1 MVHKF
6 VEVTVPEEEGVS
18 EGINRYLKYASP
30 RTLQRFLIA
39 RDFNLA
45 KSTEMI
51 QNSIVKRRL
60 MLKSESLLEMENGIQ
75 AREHRLGV
83 NQTHFG
89 VRPCPDP
96 RL

>member
-51 QNSIVKRRL
+51 QNSIVKETLDVEKLISFR
-60 MLKSESLLEMENGIQ
+60 NGEWNTGQ
-75 AREHRLGV
+75 R
-83 NQTHFG
+83 T
-89 VRPCPDP
+89 
-96 RL
+96 